1 MEKHCKNSIAQK
13 YMNSWGGKLLKMVS
27 IITPCYNDGEYIEET
42 IKSIRAQTYTNW
54 EMIIIDDGSDDANTL
69 EVLEKIQHEKDIRL
83 LRTQRLRPAGA
94 RNVGISVANG
104 EYILPVDADDL
115 IEPTYL
121 ERAVEIMEANPQLG
135 IVYCHADLF
144 GEKNGPWELPDYTL
158 DAMLLDNVIFVTA
171 LFRRSDWELIGG
183 FRTSMKHGMEDY
195 DFWLSILELG
205 KEAYQLPETLFHYR
219 IKVSSRTTQFQQN
232 AETVKA
238 TYRAIYSQHPALYEK
253 YKDRYAIVLRDAL
266 IEHIFLNRAYA
277 ESVGIIEKM
286 KRIPLLK
293 WIIKKII
300 LR

>member
-1 MEKHCKNSIAQK
+1 MKK
-13 YMNSWGGKLLKMVS
+13 VS

-54 EMIIIDDGSDDANTL
+54 EMIIIDDGSDDENTL
-69 EVLEKIQHEKDIRL
+69 QILEKIQHEKDIRL

-94 RNVGISVANG
+94 RNAGISVANG

-121 ERAVEIMEANPQLG
+121 ERAVEKMEANSELG

-144 GEKNGPWELPDYTL
+144 GEKNGPWELPDYTF
-158 DAMLLDNVIFVTA
+158 DTMLLDNVIFVTA
-171 LFRRSDWELIGG
+171 LFRRSDWEQVGG

-205 KEAYQLPETLFHYR
+205 REVYQLPETLFHYR
-219 IKVSSRTTQFQQN
+219 IKASSRTTQFQQN
-232 AETVKA
+232 AETVKE
-238 TYRAIYSQHPALYEK
+238 TYKAIYFQHPVLYEK
-253 YKDRYAIVLRDAL
+253 YKDRYAIVLRNAL

-277 ESVGIIEKM
+277 ESVGILEKV
-286 KRIPLLK
+286 KKIPLLK
-293 WIIKKII
+293 YVIKKII
-300 LR
+300 LK

>member
-1 MEKHCKNSIAQK
+1 MEKYRKNFIK
-13 YMNSWGGKLLKMVS
+13 KENIMTGGGLLKKVS

-54 EMIIIDDGSDDANTL
+54 EMIIIDDGSDDENTL
-69 EVLEKIQHEKDIRL
+69 QILEKIQHEKDIRL

-94 RNVGISVANG
+94 RNAGISVANG

-121 ERAVEIMEANPQLG
+121 ERAVEKMEANSELG

-144 GEKNGPWELPDYTL
+144 GEKNGPWELPDYTF
-158 DAMLLDNVIFVTA
+158 DTMLLDNVIFVTA
-171 LFRRSDWELIGG
+171 LFRRSDWEQVGG

-205 KEAYQLPETLFHYR
+205 REVYQLPETLFHYR
-219 IKVSSRTTQFQQN
+219 IKASSRTTQFQQN
-232 AETVKA
+232 AETVKE
-238 TYRAIYSQHPALYEK
+238 TYKAIYFQHPVLYEK
-253 YKDRYAIVLRDAL
+253 YKDRYAIVLRNAL

-277 ESVGIIEKM
+277 ESVGILAVSYTHLTLPTIA
-286 KRIPLLK
+286 
-293 WIIKKII
+293 
-300 LR
+300 

>member
-1 MEKHCKNSIAQK
+1 MEKYRKNFIK
-13 YMNSWGGKLLKMVS
+13 KENIMTGGGLLKKVS

-54 EMIIIDDGSDDANTL
+54 EMIIIDDGSDDENTL
-69 EVLEKIQHEKDIRL
+69 QILEKIQHEKDIRL

-94 RNVGISVANG
+94 RNAGISVANG

-121 ERAVEIMEANPQLG
+121 ERAVEKMEANSELG

-144 GEKNGPWELPDYTL
+144 GEKNGPWELPDYTF
-158 DAMLLDNVIFVTA
+158 DTMLLDNVIFVTA
-171 LFRRSDWELIGG
+171 LFRRSDWEQVGG

-205 KEAYQLPETLFHYR
+205 REVYQLPETLFHYR
-219 IKVSSRTTQFQQN
+219 IKASSRTTQFQQN
-232 AETVKA
+232 AETVKE
-238 TYRAIYSQHPALYEK
+238 TYKAIYFQHPVLYEK
-253 YKDRYAIVLRDAL
+253 YKDRYAIVLRNAL

-277 ESVGIIEKM
+277 ESVGILEKV
-286 KRIPLLK
+286 KKIPLLK
-293 WIIKKII
+293 YVIKKII
-300 LR
+300 LK

>member
-1 MEKHCKNSIAQK
+1 MKK
-13 YMNSWGGKLLKMVS
+13 VS

-54 EMIIIDDGSDDANTL
+54 EMIIIDDGSDDENTL
-69 EVLEKIQHEKDIRL
+69 QILEKIQHEKDIRL

-94 RNVGISVANG
+94 RNAGISVANG

-121 ERAVEIMEANPQLG
+121 ERAVEKMEANSELG

-144 GEKNGPWELPDYTL
+144 GEKNGPWELPDYTF
-158 DAMLLDNVIFVTA
+158 DTMLLDNVIFVTA
-171 LFRRSDWELIGG
+171 LFRRSDWEQVGG

-205 KEAYQLPETLFHYR
+205 REVYQLPETLFHYR
-219 IKVSSRTTQFQQN
+219 IKASSRTTQFQQN
-232 AETVKA
+232 AETVKE
-238 TYRAIYSQHPALYEK
+238 TYKAIYFQHPVLYEK
-253 YKDRYAIVLRDAL
+253 YKDRYAIVLRNAL

-277 ESVGIIEKM
+277 ESVGILEKV
-286 KRIPLLK
+286 KKIPFLK
-293 WIIKKII
+293 YVIKKII
-300 LR
+300 LK